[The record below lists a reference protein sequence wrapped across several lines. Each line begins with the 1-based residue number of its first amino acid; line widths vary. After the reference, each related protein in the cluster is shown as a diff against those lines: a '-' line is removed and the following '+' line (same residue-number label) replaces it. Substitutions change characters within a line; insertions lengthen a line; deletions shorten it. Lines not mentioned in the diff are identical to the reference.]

1 MDRRLFMGL
10 LAAPF
15 GLAKAAPVAPTR
27 TVYSGRIFP
36 LIGEVPLW
44 RAKQL
49 AATTLK
55 TRTLG
60 WHKLNRVAHFISIDP
75 LKD

>member
-1 MDRRLFMGL
+1 MGL

-27 TVYSGRIFP
+27 TIYSGRIFP

-49 AATTLK
+49 SRYDDAQTEKQVLSACMA
-55 TRTLG
+55 G
-60 WHKLNRVAHFISIDP
+60 FIEP